1 MLFQFQHSNT
11 QTQPQLIPYM
21 HAKNENK
28 HFRIYKHSCVCV
40 WYENA
45 AIVAAVVDI
54 AVFMYWCVCVF
65 KCLCLHNNL

>member
-11 QTQPQLIPYM
+11 QTQPQLILYM

-54 AVFMYWCVCVF
+54 VVFMYWCVCV
-65 KCLCLHNNL
+65 